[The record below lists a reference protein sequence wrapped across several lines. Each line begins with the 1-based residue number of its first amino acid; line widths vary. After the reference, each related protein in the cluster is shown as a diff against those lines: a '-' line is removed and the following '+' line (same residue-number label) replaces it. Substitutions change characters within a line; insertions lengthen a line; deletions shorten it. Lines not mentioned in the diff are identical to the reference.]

1 MKIFYDH
8 NIATRKLGLILV
20 NTNAKDLPWK
30 NAEQNGRD
38 AKALFEETFGF
49 DEVIVL
55 VDKTKAEIIEAFEE
69 L

>member
-20 NTNAKDLPWK
+20 NTNAKDLVWK
-30 NAEQNGRD
+30 NAEQNGKD
-38 AKALFEETFGF
+38 AKSLFEETLQF
-49 DEVIVL
+49 DEVTVL
-55 VDKTKAEIIEAFEE
+55 VDASKAEIIAAFDE